1 MIFFHLKYD
10 NPREN
15 SLHIEIQPF
24 PGYNNMH
31 ARWESNPQP
40 SD

>member
-15 SLHIEIQPF
+15 SLPVEIPSF
-24 PGYNNMH
+24 PGYNDMH
-31 ARWESNPQP
+31 PRWESNPQP
-40 SD
+40 LD

>member
-15 SLHIEIQPF
+15 SQPIEIQPF

-31 ARWESNPQP
+31 PRLESNPQP
-40 SD
+40 LD